1 MNQNSIQAHESIKP
15 SKEFIHAKIVKALSI
30 IGSGTFREIAHAFGL
45 QDQQIWKR
53 LSELER
59 VGKIENVSD
68 KICTVSGRSC
78 SVWQNTNNN

>member
-1 MNQNSIQAHESIKP
+1 MNQNSIQAHNSIKP
-15 SKEFIHAKIVKALSI
+15 SKEFIHAKIVKALTV
-30 IGSGTFREIAHAFGL
+30 IGSGTFREIATECNM
-45 QDQQIWKR
+45 QPDQIWKR

-59 VGKIENVSD
+59 LGKIENVSD